1 VWLTDIGRRLR
12 GRPGAPPGP
21 GSTAASGR
29 PAARVTLLAL
39 AGGAPGAP
47 DAPGATDG
55 AALAALQALGAA
67 LERNG
72 YAARLTH
79 KRRADALRKAARAA
93 AAAGEA
99 LVVVAG
105 GERAAA
111 AAARG
116 LAGRATPLYVLPEV
130 ATGGPRLALPAP
142 ADATAVSLGRT
153 DARGERRGRLFWQ
166 RATAGPADPFKPVEV
181 VVRLDGTAFW
191 HGPAAAV
198 EVRNL
203 ALPGTSPDLAA
214 LEVGV
219 LPAAAGGAGGAGS
232 PAPPAMRARAA
243 TVEVRARGRLPVR
256 ADGKLVGTTP
266 ATFRALPAALRL
278 VPAAPLPVAAPARA
292 IVLRPPALPAPA
304 AGGPAGRAALA
315 VAGKSALLRR
325 LRPLAVPLASA
336 AGGAVLG
343 VLIAP
348 LLGRLCRRPE

>member
-1 VWLTDIGRRLR
+1 M
-12 GRPGAPPGP
+12 
-21 GSTAASGR
+21 
-29 PAARVTLLAL
+29 
-39 AGGAPGAP
+39 
-47 DAPGATDG
+47 
-55 AALAALQALGAA
+55 
-67 LERNG
+67 
-72 YAARLTH
+72 
-79 KRRADALRKAARAA
+79 
-93 AAAGEA
+93 
-99 LVVVAG
+99 
-105 GERAAA
+105 
-111 AAARG
+111 
-116 LAGRATPLYVLPEV
+116 
-130 ATGGPRLALPAP
+130 
-142 ADATAVSLGRT
+142 SLGRT

-181 VVRLDGTAFW
+181 EVRLDGTAFW

-219 LPAAAGGAGGAGS
+219 LPAAAGGAGS

-292 IVLRPPALPAPA
+292 IVLRPPALPVPA

-315 VAGKSALLRR
+315 VVGDGALLRRLRR

-336 AGGAVLG
+336 AGGAILG

-348 LLGRLCRRPE
+348 LLGRLRRRPE